1 MIRLPMA
8 SLTPN
13 VITILLGWL
22 GVTEMVEEGE
32 SVFCYYDRSITLSM
46 ILIYSAISNYC
57 AFMLLSAA
65 SDSGF

>member
-1 MIRLPMA
+1 MA

-13 VITILLGWL
+13 VITILLG
-22 GVTEMVEEGE
+22 VTEMVEEGV

-57 AFMLLSAA
+57 VLMLLSAA
-65 SDSGF
+65 SDAVF